1 GGHHCTHLPWPS
13 PLSSALQKAHQRSP
27 FRGAGATQPA
37 AVERQLVRWVND
49 LRVDGVPVTGMMLT
63 LQGQVLYKT
72 TGLPR
77 GAVTAFWSLR
87 KPCLR
92 RHKLG
97 IRRMTRKGQATPV
110 YASEKLV
117 AFSCQVLAKMKELRI
132 TKVYNAGQTGVNYKY
147 VPASTV
153 VKRGSKTVWVK
164 CAGKSKERVTATAT
178 RPIRS

>member
-1 GGHHCTHLPWPS
+1 MEDTIARIFPGLRRCQVRSKKRLCYNWKVS
-13 PLSSALQKAHQRSP
+13 KELIEAMCALGLGSHQRSP

-37 AVERQLVRWVND
+37 AVEGQLVRWVND
-49 LRVDGVPVTGMMLT
+49 LRVDGVRVTGMMLT

-77 GAVTAFWSLR
+77 GAVTASWSLR

-110 YASEKLV
+110 YTSEKLV

-132 TKVYNAGQTGVNYKY
+132 TKVYNAGQTGNMVGLL
-147 VPASTV
+147 AF
-153 VKRGSKTVWVK
+153 
-164 CAGKSKERVTATAT
+164 CLQD
-178 RPIRS
+178 I